1 MKQKTTFKERLK
13 EAALEI
19 VITLIALSIGGGLVF
34 LFGKNPFEL
43 DLEILALIGI
53 GILIAVIL
61 IAAPLHKHF
70 IDKEKGKSESSS
82 EKQIPE
88 EK

>member
-19 VITLIALSIGGGLVF
+19 VITLIALCIGGGLVF

-53 GILIAVIL
+53 GILIILIL
-61 IAAPLHKHF
+61 IAASLHKHF
-70 IDKEKGKSESSS
+70 SNKKNGKSESSC